1 MKKNPKKINVR
12 HVSNVWNIKLEF
24 LSLDSVIY
32 LEFPFCVLK
41 HNNLL
46 LVRFQNGLRDH
57 LSTTYFDRIFI
68 EQKHMLSNLITSKSL
83 SQLWC
88 CLYKQFKSGWEGIR
102 RFVSIYDLPSKTTFR
117 HGVNVGWIFTTVFIV
132 ILEEEGYVMGI
143 NLNNTPKSLLTA
155 KYVNTIPC
163 KNRWVNSV
171 IDCNNKRGIP
181 GPYR

>member
-1 MKKNPKKINVR
+1 M
-12 HVSNVWNIKLEF
+12 
-24 LSLDSVIY
+24 
-32 LEFPFCVLK
+32 
-41 HNNLL
+41 
-46 LVRFQNGLRDH
+46 
-57 LSTTYFDRIFI
+57 
-68 EQKHMLSNLITSKSL
+68 
-83 SQLWC
+83 
-88 CLYKQFKSGWEGIR
+88 YKQFKSGWEGIR

-132 ILEEEGYVMGI
+132 ILEVEGYVMGI

-181 GPYR
+181 GPYRSDSVVENIQIMTPNLRNLLKQLRVPILGNLFYDMFLYCFHISMNRTRIPKAHSEHMFVY